1 MEVAPLQRDFM
12 APEVAL
18 IKATR
23 VALVKVLENFRIKE
37 SYCEGTDHEK
47 KVFKVPTRIEQLRQL
62 KDSARPGEEF
72 DVLIIGGG
80 STGAG
85 AALDAVT
92 RGLKTACVEKEDFSS
107 GTSSRS
113 TKLIWGG
120 SRYLVQALISLFSTN
135 VIVDPVRTIKKFS
148 ADFKMVLNCHRERK
162 FLLQTQPHLTWWLP
176 IAVPLKSWLI
186 WPPPFGYY
194 PAVVGPLGLF
204 PLFFKFVSS
213 CIFQIWC
220 PFILYFHN
228 FSLLC
233 FLCVSTSCSMTHWQA
248 SRRRPRM

>member
-1 MEVAPLQRDFM
+1 M
-12 APEVAL
+12 APEIVLA
-18 IKATR
+18 KATR
-23 VALVKVLENFRIKE
+23 LVLVKALESLRIGSAQCEQVSADHGDKSSTKE
-37 SYCEGTDHEK
+37 LK
-47 KVFKVPTRIEQLRQL
+47 LPTRKQQLDLL
-62 KDSARPGEEF
+62 KGSSVAGEEF

-120 SRYLVQALISLFSTN
+120 SRYLVQALISLFGPN
-135 VIVDPVRTIKKFS
+135 VIMNPSATITKFV

-162 FLLQTQPHLTWWLP
+162 FLLETQPHLTWWVP
-176 IAVPLKSWLI
+176 IAVPLKSWLL

-194 PAVVGPLGLF
+194 PATVGPLGLF
-204 PLFFKFVSS
+204 PLFFKFVS
-213 CIFQIWC
+213 I
-220 PFILYFHN
+220 H
-228 FSLLC
+228 
-233 FLCVSTSCSMTHWQA
+233 FLFA
-248 SRRRPRM
+248 EAN